1 MESPIIS
8 SPLNLRIEDRAA
20 SRKKAELYSLLFL
33 SDSIN
38 HYINSIYSSIYL
50 SPLPIDLHQFRNI
63 GKSPVTWSL
72 FCSTDTSY

>member
-8 SPLNLRIEDRAA
+8 SPLSLRIEDRAA
-20 SRKKAELYSLLFL
+20 SRKKAKLYSLLFL

-50 SPLPIDLHQFRNI
+50 SPLPIDIHQFRNF

-72 FCSTDTSY
+72 FCSTDISD